1 MLEIERA
8 RLRPEGAGA
17 QQYALATRHQD
28 GWVCAAYSRMTRRQS
43 GDEAEAMARGHWGHL
58 REVLGHLAWS
68 AADQIEWLGSVM
80 LPDELAL
87 DFDNVYGA
95 RWLSREAGWITDEL
109 SGYLDEIDRLT
120 VDLTDEGPDPGT
132 PRGCRVTPP
141 GSA

>member
-1 MLEIERA
+1 M
-8 RLRPEGAGA
+8 
-17 QQYALATRHQD
+17 
-28 GWVCAAYSRMTRRQS
+28 RQS
-43 GDEAEAMARGHWGHL
+43 GDEDEAEAMARGHWGHL

-120 VDLTDEGPDPGT
+120 VDLTDEGPRPWNDEGLQSHPTWERLRVLASRALDIMPPT
-132 PRGCRVTPP
+132 PWTTR
-141 GSA
+141 SDA